1 MISASV
7 YTVVLF
13 FRRLNTLWFEYIKTV
28 TNSHVYNPH
37 SLVFKKLLNNL
48 QNGAVFE
55 ASMGKIRFII
65 FRFMIEH
72 SFSR

>member
-37 SLVFKKLLNNL
+37 SLIFKKLLNNL

-55 ASMGKIRFII
+55 ASMEKSDLL
-65 FRFMIEH
+65 
-72 SFSR
+72 SFDL